1 MVSRMSRQ
9 PGGDTAAAAA
19 VTADPRAT
27 GWRDLPAY
35 RDPSDPATTAAL
47 ARLEAAGVTAQEVLA
62 ALRDAG
68 DALHEQAT
76 SNDDDWSE
84 RFGGPLSTAL
94 LAAEVGALAAHLA
107 SRAAAVRSR
116 AVRELMQDYSAVA
129 VAEALGV
136 SRQKVYD
143 IAREV
148 DRPAFIR
155 TSPWRQ
161 P

>member
-1 MVSRMSRQ
+1 M
-9 PGGDTAAAAA
+9 A
-19 VTADPRAT
+19 VAGNPRNTRA
-27 GWRDLPAY
+27 GVDWRKLPAY
-35 RDPSDPATTAAL
+35 RDPSDPTTASVL
-47 ARLEAAGVTAQEVLA
+47 ARLAAAGLTPHEVLA

-76 SNDDDWSE
+76 SDDDDWSGP
-84 RFGGPLSTAL
+84 FGGPLAAAL
-94 LAAEVGALAAHLA
+94 LATEVGALAAHLG

-116 AVRELMQDYSAVA
+116 AVRELLQDYSAIA

-143 IAREV
+143 IARDG
-148 DRPAFIR
+148 DRPPFIR

-161 P
+161 S